1 MSCQMWEEILLDI
14 ARGAPPQPGEDEA
27 LRHAAACEACGSLL
41 QHQRALSERLHNLA
55 RESQTI
61 QPSPHIETAVL
72 AGFRSRQR
80 TRRHTE
86 AARWLN
92 VAAAL
97 AVIVSASIFLVR
109 ARTPGPAATR
119 PAAVEELRG
128 FLPVPYRSAPIE
140 RGYIVRVNMPRTALV
155 TLGMPVVA
163 GTPETVQADL
173 LLGDDGTTHAV
184 RLVR

>member
-1 MSCQMWEEILLDI
+1 MWEEILLDA

-27 LRHAAACEACGSLL
+27 LRHAAACPACGSIL

-55 RESQTI
+55 RQSETLQA
-61 QPSPHIETAVL
+61 SPHVEAAVL

-80 TRRHTE
+80 ARRHTE

-92 VAAAL
+92 LAAAL
-97 AVIVSASIFLVR
+97 ALIVSASIFLM
-109 ARTPGPAATR
+109 RTRIPGPAAAT
-119 PAAVEELRG
+119 PASVEDLRG
-128 FLPVPYRSAPIE
+128 FLPVPYRGAPIE

-155 TLGMPVVA
+155 TLGMPLAA

-173 LLGDDGTTHAV
+173 LLADDGTAHAV